1 MDLVDV
7 PVEATFELR
16 RGALG
21 WSVPS
26 ATRIHGD
33 DADHLALLHGDAVA
47 AVVSHATWPCPDEP
61 EVPARYFFGMA
72 VDARYR
78 GQGYGRR
85 LLAAVADRA
94 RAAGESVMW
103 AEARQ
108 SAVDFYVACGA
119 RAGAPFVEDVA
130 GLTVRRVVFTL

>member
-1 MDLVDV
+1 MHLIDV
-7 PVEATFELR
+7 PVEATFGLR

-21 WSVPS
+21 WTVPS

-33 DADHLALLHGDAVA
+33 DAAHLALLHGNAIA
-47 AVVSHATWPCPDEP
+47 AVVFHAAWPCPDEP
-61 EVPARYFFGMA
+61 QVPARYFFGMA
-72 VDARYR
+72 VDASYR

-94 RAAGESVMW
+94 RAAGESVVW
-103 AEARQ
+103 AEARE
-108 SAVDFYVACGA
+108 SAVGFYVACGA
-119 RAGAPFVEDVA
+119 RTGAPFVEDVV